1 MTTATDLMA
10 ALTRYQD
17 ARPALRDAMHASA
30 LALSVRLA
38 SERDTLLQRLDKRW
52 DWCWTNVDN
61 SQFAQ
66 REEALL
72 ADLTTYEAIEDA
84 LRRALEILFPVAA

>member
-1 MTTATDLMA
+1 MATATDLMN
-10 ALTRYQD
+10 ALTRYQN
-17 ARPALRDAMHASA
+17 ARPALKEAMHASA

-52 DWCWTNVDN
+52 DWCWMNVDN